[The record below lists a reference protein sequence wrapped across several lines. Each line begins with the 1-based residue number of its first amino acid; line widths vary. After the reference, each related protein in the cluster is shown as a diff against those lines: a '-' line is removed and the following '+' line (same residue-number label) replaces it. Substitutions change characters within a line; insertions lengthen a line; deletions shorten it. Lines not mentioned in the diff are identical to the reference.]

1 MDFIRTKND
10 LIDNI
15 ETLEKYLVKGNAK
28 EQKFAKELVKK
39 GEGFVVYKV
48 DGENHFAPG
57 RFVAYKNN
65 SMSDHTEDAEPGE
78 KETNSVIEKVLKLSS
93 FANEKTDDKYIN
105 YVESLGVKPSDTKR
119 SYWRLKEGAKNVDLS
134 DFS

>member
-15 ETLEKYLVKGNAK
+15 ETFETYLVKGNAK

-39 GEGFVVYKV
+39 GESFVVYKV

-65 SMSDHTEDAEPGE
+65 SMSDHKEAEEPGE

-105 YVESLGVKPSDTKR
+105 YVESLGVKPSDSKR
-119 SYWRLKEGAKNVDLS
+119 NYWRLKEGAKNVDLT
-134 DFS
+134 DLT